1 MSDLFHYTCAHRYPQ
16 IRHAGHLIPAPQPML
31 NGRKLVW
38 LTDLEWP
45 ARAALGLTQINLK
58 CDRTEY
64 RVRVE
69 NPVDVTQW
77 VDVRRQLPFWGV
89 YQLEHAD
96 GVLPRHWW
104 VSEVPQEIAEV
115 VHLRGVS
122 TGSPLR
128 SAPPTT

>member
-1 MSDLFHYTCAHRYPQ
+1 MILFHYTCAHRFPQ
-16 IRHAGHLIPAPQPML
+16 IRRAGKLIPNPQPML
-31 NGRKLVW
+31 GGRALIW

-45 ARAALGLTQINLK
+45 ARAALGLTSVTLK

-64 RVRVE
+64 RIRLE
-69 NPVDVTQW
+69 DPADVTPW
-77 VDVRRQLPFWGV
+77 VDVRRHLPFWGV
-89 YQLEHAD
+89 YALEHGD

-128 SAPPTT
+128 SVPPTT